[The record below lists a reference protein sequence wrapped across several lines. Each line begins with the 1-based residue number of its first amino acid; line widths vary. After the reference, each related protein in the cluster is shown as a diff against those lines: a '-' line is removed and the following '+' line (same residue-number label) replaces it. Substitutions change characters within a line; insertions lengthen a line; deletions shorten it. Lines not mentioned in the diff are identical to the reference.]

1 MKRDA
6 RISCRTTAKVRKG
19 LEDFASKEGR
29 SLSSAVE
36 HILTGFF
43 MGRHV
48 FKKTSEKRRYQRRPL
63 SVPALVKAADSVAST
78 MDGAMVLD
86 ISLGGVCISMP
97 EEERSMIRNEGG
109 SGFFEAAFV
118 LPQVHRPIRLLCRRE
133 RISPGKGNVQIGASF
148 IGGDFGYYQE
158 LQQYLLQ

>member
-6 RISCRTTAKVRKG
+6 RISCRTTTKVRKG

-36 HILTGFF
+36 HILTSFF
-43 MGRHV
+43 RGRRV
-48 FKKTSEKRRYQRRPL
+48 LKATSEKRRHERRPL

-78 MDGAMVLD
+78 LEGAMVLD
-86 ISLGGVCISMP
+86 ISLGGMCISIP
-97 EEERSMIRNEGG
+97 EEERSMIGNEGG
-109 SGFFEAAFV
+109 SGCFEAAFV

-133 RISPGKGNVQIGASF
+133 RISPAEGNLQIGASF